1 MMERIQMVDLHRQ
14 YLNIK
19 NEIDTAIQ
27 DVINSS
33 EFIKGKKVNEFENNL
48 AAFLGISNVIA
59 CANGTD
65 ALQLA
70 LMSLGLQPGDEV
82 ITTPFTFVST
92 VEVIVLMGLKPVFVD
107 VEEDTFN
114 IDPSK
119 IDSAVTSKTRAIIPV
134 HLFGLS
140 CNMNK
145 IIETAGKY
153 NISVIE
159 DAAQSLGSNYTY
171 PDGKILKTGTIGTI
185 GCTSFF
191 PSKTLG
197 CFGDGGAIF
206 TNNNEIAGKIRVLA
220 NHGMKLRYHYDE
232 IGINSRLDTIQAAVL
247 DIKLK
252 YLESYIAARRDAA
265 NSYSTK
271 LKDVKELKLPLSSK
285 EHVFHQFTMLVKNSS
300 RDDLKKYLESRD
312 IPCMIYYPIPL
323 HLQKAYQQFGYK
335 QGDFP
340 VSEQLSKCVLS
351 LPMHTE
357 LEVDQLEY
365 ICSSISEFFR
375 K

>member
-1 MMERIQMVDLHRQ
+1 MDKIQMVDLHRQ
-14 YLNIK
+14 YLKIK
-19 NEIDTAIQ
+19 AEVDTAIH

-33 EFIKGKKVNEFENNL
+33 EFIKGKKVHAFENNL
-48 AAFLGISNVIA
+48 AAYLGISHVIS

-82 ITTPFTFVST
+82 ITAPFTFVST
-92 VEVIVLMGLKPVFVD
+92 AEVIALLGLKPVFVD

-119 IDSAVTSKTRAIIPV
+119 IVSAITSKTRAIIPV
-134 HLFGLS
+134 HLFGLP
-140 CNMNK
+140 CHMNK
-145 IIETAGKY
+145 IIETAVKY
-153 NISVIE
+153 NLFVIE
-159 DAAQSLGSNYTY
+159 DAAQSLGSNYTM
-171 PDGKILKTGTIGTI
+171 PGGKTMKTGTIGII

-206 TNNNEIAGKIRVLA
+206 TNNRGIAEKTRVLA
-220 NHGMKLRYHYDE
+220 NHGMKTRYYYEE
-232 IGINSRLDTIQAAVL
+232 IGMNSRLDTIQAAIL

-252 YLESYIAARRDAA
+252 YLESYIQARRDVASFYA
-265 NSYSTK
+265 NK
-271 LKDVKELKLPLSSK
+271 LKDIAAIQLPFFTK
-285 EHVFHQFTMLVKNSS
+285 EHVFHQYTLLVRNGS

-323 HLQKAYQQFGYK
+323 HLQKAYQRFGYN

-340 VSEQLSKCVLS
+340 VSENSSRCVLS

-357 LEVDQLEY
+357 LNVDQLEY
-365 ICSSISEFFR
+365 ICNSISEYF
-375 K
+375 KK